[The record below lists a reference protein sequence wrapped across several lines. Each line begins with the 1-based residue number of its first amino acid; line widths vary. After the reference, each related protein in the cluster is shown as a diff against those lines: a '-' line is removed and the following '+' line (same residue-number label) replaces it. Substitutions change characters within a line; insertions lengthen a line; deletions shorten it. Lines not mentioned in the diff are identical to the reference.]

1 VGQFTEHITGN
12 FTIFV
17 IQSSYLNNSETCLA
31 VAKEEKVLER
41 GALSVTGRFF
51 VITSRV
57 SQSLPSA
64 VWLAE
69 VV

>member
-1 VGQFTEHITGN
+1 M
-12 FTIFV
+12 
-17 IQSSYLNNSETCLA
+17 
-31 VAKEEKVLER
+31 ER
-41 GALSVTGRFF
+41 EALSDTGRFF

-57 SQSLPSA
+57 SQSPPSA

>member
-1 VGQFTEHITGN
+1 MAFRVHI
-12 FTIFV
+12 
-17 IQSSYLNNSETCLA
+17 YNSETCLEE
-31 VAKEEKVLER
+31 AKEEKVLER

-57 SQSLPSA
+57 SPSLPSA
-64 VWLAE
+64 VLLAE

>member
-1 VGQFTEHITGN
+1 
-12 FTIFV
+12 
-17 IQSSYLNNSETCLA
+17 
-31 VAKEEKVLER
+31 VAKEEKVLEKE
-41 GALSVTGRFF
+41 ALSVIAKFF

-57 SQSLPSA
+57 SQSPPSA